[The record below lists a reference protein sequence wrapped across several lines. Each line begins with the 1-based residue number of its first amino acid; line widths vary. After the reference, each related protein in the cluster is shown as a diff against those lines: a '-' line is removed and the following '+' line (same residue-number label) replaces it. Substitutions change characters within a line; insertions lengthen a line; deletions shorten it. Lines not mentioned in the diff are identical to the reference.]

1 MLNTINIVIGLGA
14 ILISKLCSA
23 ALLGVEAFLVEVEVD
38 VASGLPSFNIVGLPD
53 TAIQESRERVRSALT
68 NSEFRFP
75 MQRITV
81 NLAPADIK
89 KEGPALDLPIA
100 VGILAANDQ
109 LQGFS
114 LKNCIIIGELSLN
127 GNIRPV
133 NGVLS
138 IALMARKNGIDNI
151 IVPMENAEEAGI
163 VDGIK
168 IYPVSNLRQ
177 VVRFLNKQINI
188 NPFYVNREK
197 LLSNID
203 VYSVDFADVKGQQHA
218 KRALEVAAA
227 GGHNVIMIG
236 PPGSGKTMLAKRL
249 PTILPAISLEESIEI
264 TRLYSISNFANR
276 SSPIMTRRP
285 FRAPHHTISDIGLI
299 GGGTFPKP
307 GEISLA
313 HNGVLFLDE
322 LPEFSRSAL
331 ESLRQ
336 PIENG
341 IVTISR
347 ALRSVTY
354 LSRFMLVAAANPCPC
369 GFFGDPVKQ
378 CTCTSYQIQ
387 KYRAKISG
395 PLLDRIDI
403 QIEVPRLD
411 YKELVKRKNDYE
423 SSGEIRKRI
432 EKSRKIQ
439 LVRFQGKKIY
449 NNSQMNRKD
458 IEKYCSL
465 SEEAWNLLNQAMEK
479 LKLSARA
486 YDKILKLSRTIAD
499 IDLVEEIQAV
509 HIAEAVQYRSLDR
522 EYLI

>member
-1 MLNTINIVIGLGA
+1 M
-14 ILISKLCSA
+14 ISKLCSA
-23 ALLGVEAFLVEVEVD
+23 ALLGVEAFIVEVEVD
-38 VASGLPSFNIVGLPD
+38 VANGLPSFNIVGLPD
-53 TAIQESRERVRSALT
+53 TAVQESRERVRSALR
-68 NSEFRFP
+68 NAEYQFP

-100 VGILAANDQ
+100 IGILTANEQ
-109 LQGFS
+109 IQSIFY
-114 LKNCIIIGELSLN
+114 KNLIIIGELSLN
-127 GNIRPV
+127 GGIKPV

-138 IALMARKNGIDNI
+138 IALMAKKNGINNI
-151 IVPMENAEEAGI
+151 IVPQENAREAGI
-163 VDGIK
+163 VDGIN

-177 VVRFLNKQINI
+177 VVKFLNKEINI
-188 NPFYVNREK
+188 KHFYVNKEE
-197 LLSNID
+197 LMTHSD
-203 VYSVDFADVKGQQHA
+203 DYSVDFSDVKGQQQA

-227 GGHNVIMIG
+227 GRHNVIMIG
-236 PPGSGKTMLAKRL
+236 PPGSGKTMLAKRI
-249 PTILPAISLEESIEI
+249 PTILPSLTLEEAIEI
-264 TRLYSISNFANR
+264 TRLYSISNLANR
-276 SSPIMTRRP
+276 KYPVMTRRP
-285 FRAPHHTISDIGLI
+285 FRSPHHTISDIGLI
-299 GGGTFPKP
+299 GGGTMPKP

-322 LPEFSRSAL
+322 LPEFSRTAL

-336 PIENG
+336 PIESG
-341 IVTISR
+341 RVTISR

-354 LSRFMLVAAANPCPC
+354 LSHFMLVAAANPCPC
-369 GFFGDPVKQ
+369 GYFGDPIKQ

-387 KYRAKISG
+387 KYRARISG

-411 YKELVKRKNDYE
+411 YKELVNRKNLNDC
-423 SSGEIRKRI
+423 SSEIRKRI
-432 EKSRKIQ
+432 EKARKIQ
-439 LVRFQGKKIY
+439 LNRFEGRNIY

-465 SEEAWNLLNQAMEK
+465 SIEAWDLLSHAMEK

-486 YDKILKLSRTIAD
+486 YDKILKLARTIAD
-499 IDLVEEIQAV
+499 LTLTEKIQTV
-509 HIAEAVQYRSLDR
+509 HIAEAIQYRSLDR

>member
-1 MLNTINIVIGLGA
+1 LLNIINIIAGLGA
-14 ILISKLCSA
+14 ILISKICSA

-75 MQRITV
+75 IQRITV
-81 NLAPADIK
+81 NLAPADVK

-100 VGILAANDQ
+100 LGILVANDQ
-109 LQGFS
+109 LQKFP
-114 LKNCIIIGELSLN
+114 LKNCIVIGELSLN
-127 GNIRPV
+127 GGIRSV

-138 IALMARKNGIDNI
+138 IALMARENGIDSI
-151 IVPMENAEEAGI
+151 IVPMENAEEAAI
-163 VDGIK
+163 VDGIN

-177 VVRFLNKQINI
+177 VVRFLNKQIDI
-188 NPFYVNREK
+188 QPFYVDKEK

-249 PTILPAISLEESIEI
+249 PTILPTISLEESIEI

-276 SSPIMTRRP
+276 SCPIVTRRP
-285 FRAPHHTISDIGLI
+285 FRTPHHTISDIGLI

-387 KYRAKISG
+387 KYRSKISG

-403 QIEVPRLD
+403 QIEVPRLN
-411 YKELVKRKNDYE
+411 YKELVKRKIDHE
-423 SSGEIRKRI
+423 SSSEIRKRI

-439 LVRFQGKKIY
+439 LNRFQGKKIY
-449 NNSQMNRKD
+449 NNSEMDRKD

-465 SEEAWNLLNQAMEK
+465 SKEAWNLLNQAMEK

-499 IDLVEEIQAV
+499 LDLQEEVQAT
-509 HIAEAVQYRSLDR
+509 HIAEAIQYRSLDR

>member
-1 MLNTINIVIGLGA
+1 MLSIINIVIGLGA
-14 ILISKLCSA
+14 VLISKLCSA
-23 ALLGVEAFLVEVEVD
+23 ALLGVDAFLVEVEVD
-38 VASGLPSFNIVGLPD
+38 VSSGLPSFNIVGLPD
-53 TAIQESRERVRSALT
+53 TAIQESRERVRSALK
-68 NSEFRFP
+68 NSEYRFP
-75 MQRITV
+75 MQRIAV

-100 VGILAANDQ
+100 VGILVADNQ
-109 LQGFS
+109 LHEFS
-114 LKNCIIIGELSLN
+114 LRNCTIIGELSLN
-127 GNIRPV
+127 GSIRPV

-138 IALMARKNGIDNI
+138 IALMAKNNGIDNI
-151 IVPMENAEEAGI
+151 IVPKENAEEAGI
-163 VDGIK
+163 VDGIN

-177 VVRFLNKQINI
+177 VVRFLKREIDIQPFSVNKEN
-188 NPFYVNREK
+188 
-197 LLSNID
+197 LLSSID
-203 VYSVDFADVKGQQHA
+203 IYSVDFADVKGQQHA

-236 PPGSGKTMLAKRL
+236 PPGSGKTMMAKRL
-249 PTILPAISLEESIEI
+249 PTILPGITLEESIEI
-264 TRLYSISNFANR
+264 TRLYSISNFANKNC
-276 SSPIMTRRP
+276 SIMTSRP

-299 GGGTFPKP
+299 GGGTLPKP

-322 LPEFSRSAL
+322 LPEFNRSAL

-336 PIENG
+336 PLENG
-341 IVTISR
+341 KVTISR

-369 GFFGDPVKQ
+369 GYFGDPIKQ
-378 CTCTSYQIQ
+378 CNCTSHQIQ

-411 YKELVKRKNDYE
+411 YKELVKKKNDNE
-423 SSGEIRKRI
+423 SSCEIRKRI

-439 LVRFQGKKIY
+439 LNRFRGRKIY
-449 NNSQMNRKD
+449 NNSHMTRKD
-458 IEKYCSL
+458 IEKYCLL
-465 SEEAWNLLNQAMEK
+465 SKEARNLLSQAMEK
-479 LKLSARA
+479 LNLSARA

-499 IDLVEEIQAV
+499 LDLLDEVQTV
-509 HIAEAVQYRSLDR
+509 HIAEAIQYRSLDR
-522 EYLI
+522 EYLV

>member
-1 MLNTINIVIGLGA
+1 
-14 ILISKLCSA
+14 LISKLCSA

-38 VASGLPSFNIVGLPD
+38 VANGLPSFNIVGLPD
-53 TAIQESRERVRSALT
+53 TAVQESRERVRAAVK
-68 NSEFRFP
+68 NSEYQFP
-75 MQRITV
+75 MERITV

-100 VGILAANDQ
+100 VGILMANKH
-109 LQGFS
+109 LHRLS
-114 LKNCIIIGELSLN
+114 SINYIIIGELSLN
-127 GNIRPV
+127 GSIRPV

-138 IALMARKNGIDNI
+138 IALMAKKNGISSI
-151 IVPMENAEEAGI
+151 IVPKENAEEAGI
-163 VDGIK
+163 IDGIN

-177 VVRFLNKQINI
+177 VVRFLNKEINI
-188 NPFYVNREK
+188 EPFYVDKEK
-197 LLSNID
+197 LMSNINI
-203 VYSVDFADVKGQQHA
+203 YSIDFADVKGQQLA

-249 PTILPAISLEESIEI
+249 PTILPSITLQESIEI
-264 TRLYSISNFANR
+264 TRLYSISNFTNQNF
-276 SSPIMTRRP
+276 PIMTSRP

-341 IVTISR
+341 KVTISR

-369 GFFGDPVKQ
+369 GYFGDSVKQ
-378 CTCTSYQIQ
+378 CSCSSYQIQ
-387 KYRAKISG
+387 KYRARISG

-403 QIEVPRLD
+403 HIEVPRLD
-411 YKELVKRKNDYE
+411 YKELVKRNNDNE
-423 SSGEIRKRI
+423 SSSEIRKRI
-432 EKSRKIQ
+432 EKSRQIQ
-439 LVRFQGKKIY
+439 LNRFKGMNIY
-449 NNSQMNRKD
+449 NNSQMSRKD

-465 SEEAWNLLNQAMEK
+465 SKEAWNLLNQAMEK

-499 IDLVEEIQAV
+499 LDLREEVQTA
-509 HIAEAVQYRSLDR
+509 HIAEAIQYRSLDR